1 MENQNVQS
9 NTPKRI
15 INWWLQWEDLNWPNA
30 DGLDR
35 MKRRVEKAAEAN
47 VTTAITFG
55 AHFRWDYLPYFTIL
69 HDHIASLAEELHK
82 CGIELYDRHSVNL
95 IHRYDTVEEMRR
107 VMLHSGP
114 HLPFSPSR
122 EAAESWTYH
131 GKKLNDWRMV
141 DVRTREPLYY
151 PQYAGEGFCYRNPE
165 FVEAYCDYAK
175 RLVADT
181 GIDGLAAE
189 DPVHYLNFRSC
200 ACPHC
205 RAELQRRAGIDLPP
219 ISDRNFWGNWEN
231 PAWHHWIDLRFDSGR
246 EFFEKLA
253 PVLPEGFPITTCGSD
268 SASCYAISMATD
280 ARKFIAGGSNYV
292 HSELCGN
299 TPPYPHD
306 PVTVNVP
313 VADRAVA
320 FSHHQAVAREHG
332 VRSFSTGYGFTK
344 PTANIIWAV
353 NKILDNDCC
362 FSTLKARL
370 GLPDHIL
377 RELPEESDVVGEAY
391 TFEKENQHLF
401 MGKQFGQLGVYFSY
415 ETRNHTFFGG
425 MSQGYNKEYS
435 CALDALFKA
444 GLSPHT
450 IFDFPVGPE
459 EYPLVILSSV
469 AAMTDK
475 EIAAMN
481 RYVANGGKLLVM
493 GPTPLPMCKN
503 SWQLPTHPDIQ
514 NPEDY
519 FCGIRDGVWVA
530 PAKWVVETKL
540 PPCQEPNQWQ
550 EVANGILY
558 NPHRISEM
566 DNSEIFLN
574 YCKSISKKL
583 PVEIVESDG
592 YLITFFEGDQS
603 VYIHLLAAEYD
614 TDIDH
619 HLDEIRF
626 HRSRVNLITKAE
638 PIGISE
644 TVRLRADGAVKVH
657 IPFHDDNATVCQTD
671 GVYDIKLPKNTAY
684 AIIEIQ
690 N

>member
-1 MENQNVQS
+1 MENQNIPS
-9 NTPKRI
+9 NSPKRI

-35 MKRRVEKAAEAN
+35 MKRRVEKAAQAN

-95 IHRYDTVEEMRR
+95 IHRYDTVEQMRH

-122 EAAESWTYH
+122 EAAECWTYK

-141 DVRTREPLYY
+141 DVRTREFLYY
-151 PQYAGEGFCYRNPE
+151 PQYAGEGFCFRNPE
-165 FVEAYCDYAK
+165 FIEAYCDYAK
-175 RLVADT
+175 RLIVDT

-205 RAELQRRAGIDLPP
+205 RAEFQKRTGMDLPL
-219 ISDRNFWGNWEN
+219 ISDRSFWGNWEN
-231 PAWHHWIDLRFDSGR
+231 PAWHQWIDMRFDAGR

-253 PVLPEGFPITTCGSD
+253 PELPEGFPITTCGSD
-268 SASCYAISMATD
+268 SASCYAIAMATD
-280 ARKFIAGGSNYV
+280 ARTFIAGGSNYV

-313 VADRAVA
+313 VANRAVA
-320 FSHHQAVAREHG
+320 FSHHQAVARESG

-344 PTANIIWAV
+344 PSANIIWAV

-377 RELPEESDVVGEAY
+377 RELPEESDVVGDAY
-391 TFEKENQHLF
+391 TFEKENPQLF

-415 ETRNHTFFGG
+415 ETRNHTFYGA
-425 MSQGYNKEYS
+425 MSKGYSLEYS
-435 CALDALFKA
+435 NTLDALFKA

-450 IFDFPVGPE
+450 IFDFPEGPA
-459 EYPLVILSSV
+459 EYPLIVLSSV
-469 AAMTDK
+469 AAMTEK
-475 EIAAMN
+475 ESTAMN
-481 RYVANGGKLLVM
+481 RYIKNGGKLLVM
-493 GPTPLPMCKN
+493 GPSPLPMCKN
-503 SWQLPTHPDIQ
+503 TWQLPTHPELAD
-514 NPEDY
+514 PMDY

-530 PAKWVVETKL
+530 PAKWVIETKL
-540 PPCQEPNQWQ
+540 PACQEPDQWQ
-550 EVANGILY
+550 EVESGILY

-566 DNSEIFLN
+566 KNPEIFLN
-574 YCKSISKKL
+574 YCKTFSKEL
-583 PVEIVESDG
+583 PVEIVSSEG
-592 YLITFFEGDQS
+592 YLITFFEDDSS
-603 VYIHLLAAEYD
+603 VYVHFLAADYD

-638 PIGISE
+638 PAGISE
-644 TVRLRADGAVKVH
+644 IIRLRADGDIKVH
-657 IPFHDDNATVCQTD
+657 IPFHEEHATATKAD
-671 GVYDIKLPKNTAY
+671 GVYEIKLPEKSAY
-684 AIIEIQ
+684 VIIEIQ
-690 N
+690 K

>member
-1 MENQNVQS
+1 MENQKLTVNS
-9 NTPKRI
+9 PRRI

-35 MKRRVEKAAEAN
+35 MKRRVEKAAQAN

-69 HDHIASLAEELHK
+69 HDHIASLAEEMHK
-82 CGIELYDRHSVNL
+82 YGIELYDRHSVNL
-95 IHRYDTVEEMRR
+95 IHRYDTVEEMRH

-122 EAAESWTYH
+122 EAAECWTYK

-165 FVEAYCDYAK
+165 FVDAYCDYAK

-181 GIDGLAAE
+181 GIDGIAAE
-189 DPVHYLNFRSC
+189 DPVHYLNYRSC
-200 ACPHC
+200 GCEHC
-205 RAELQRRAGIDLPP
+205 RAELKRRAGIDLPP
-219 ISDRNFWGNWEN
+219 ISDKNFWGNWEN
-231 PAWHHWIDLRFDSGR
+231 PAWNHWVDLRFDSGR

-280 ARKFIAGGSNYV
+280 ARNFIAGGSNYV

-299 TPPYPHD
+299 TPPYPQD
-306 PVTVNVP
+306 PVTVNIP
-313 VADRAVA
+313 IANRAVA
-320 FSHHQAVAREHG
+320 FSHHQAVARDAG

-344 PTANIIWAV
+344 PSANIIWAV

-377 RELPEESDVVGEAY
+377 RALPEESDIIGDAY
-391 TFEKENQHLF
+391 TFEKENQQLF
-401 MGKQFGQLGVYFSY
+401 QGAQFGQLGVYFSY
-415 ETRNHTFFGG
+415 ETRNHTFFGAFEK
-425 MSQGYNKEYS
+425 GYNKEYS
-435 CALDALFKA
+435 CTLDTLFKA

-450 IFDFPVGPE
+450 IFDFPESPD
-459 EYPLVILSSV
+459 EYPLIILSSV
-469 AAMTDK
+469 AKMSDK
-475 EIAAMN
+475 EIADMN

-493 GPTPLPMCKN
+493 GPSPLPMCQN
-503 SWQLPTHPDIQ
+503 NWQLPTHPEINDP
-514 NPEDY
+514 NDY
-519 FCGIRDGVWVA
+519 FCSIRDGVWVA
-530 PAKWVVETKL
+530 PAKWVVNTTI
-540 PPCQEPNQWQ
+540 PATQEPDVWQ
-550 EVANGILY
+550 EVSNGILY
-558 NPHRISEM
+558 NPQRISDM
-566 DNSEIFLN
+566 QNIGIFLTH
-574 YCKSISKKL
+574 CKKFSKEL
-583 PVEIVESDG
+583 PAEILESNG
-592 YLITFFEGDQS
+592 YLITIFESDENVS
-603 VYIHLLAAEYD
+603 VHLLAEKYD

-626 HRSRVNLITKAE
+626 HRSRVNLINKVTATDV
-638 PIGISE
+638 SS
-644 TVRLRADGAVKVH
+644 TVRLRSDGELKVH
-657 IPFHDDNATVCQTD
+657 IPFREEIASVNQQN
-671 GVYDIKLPKNTAY
+671 GIYEIQLPENTAY
-684 AIIEIQ
+684 AILELKK
-690 N
+690 